1 MRLNIDRF
9 EESWV
14 VLELP
19 DGTTFNFPR
28 SLLPEGAKEGDV
40 LYFEGFIDEEATKKR
55 REHIQDLLDDLK
67 SQDKGGDIE
76 L

>member
-1 MRLNIDRF
+1 MNLIIDRF
-9 EESWV
+9 EESWA

-40 LYFEGFIDEEATKKR
+40 LYFEVFIDEETTKKR

>member
-1 MRLNIDRF
+1 MNLIIDRF
-9 EESWV
+9 EESWA

-28 SLLPEGAKEGDV
+28 SLLPEGAKEGDI
-40 LYFEGFIDEEATKKR
+40 LYFEVSIDEEATRKR
-55 REHIQDLLDDLK
+55 REHVQELLDDLK
-67 SQDKGGDIE
+67 SQDKGGDVE

>member
-1 MRLNIDRF
+1 MNLIIDRF
-9 EESWV
+9 EESWTI
-14 VLELP
+14 LELP

-28 SLLPEGAKEGDV
+28 SLIPEGAKEGDV
-40 LYFEGFIDEEATKKR
+40 LYFEISIDEEATRKR
-55 REHIQDLLDDLK
+55 RKHIQELLDDLK

>member
-9 EESWV
+9 EESWA

-28 SLLPEGAKEGDV
+28 SLLPEEAKEGDV
-40 LYFEGFIDEEATKKR
+40 LYFEVSIDEEATRKC
-55 REHIQDLLDDLK
+55 REHIQELLDDLE